1 MSKAVFRFFK
11 MSSLL
16 KRKNKSESYNM
27 ELESIDDPLFSKL
40 HSFKKIL
47 SKFNNKTF
55 TYQNTDEE
63 LKIQVKLEICKFF
76 DYLLSYNE
84 DLIIDD
90 CMSYFNEF
98 FIPKY
103 KGISNKQMKL
113 LEKDNEFLFFLPHG
127 VDHTKFSKKYK
138 FLKKGLKEMDYVID
152 KSFAECLLKSLY
164 FTSDFV
170 LQKNLLKL
178 VYKLFSQNEA
188 FVDSLHKIE
197 LLLTDENILIY
208 KSINKFVNKLSLSS
222 LNSQVFYFL
231 SINIINGFRIG

>member
-1 MSKAVFRFFK
+1 
-11 MSSLL
+11 
-16 KRKNKSESYNM
+16 M

-55 TYQNTDEE
+55 TYQNIEKE

-76 DYLLSYNE
+76 DYLLSYHE

-90 CMSYFNEF
+90 CMSYFTEF

-103 KGISNKQMKL
+103 KGISNNQIKL
-113 LEKDNEFLFFLPHG
+113 LENDHDFLFFLPHG
-127 VDHTKFSKKYK
+127 IDPAKFSKKYK

-164 FTSDFV
+164 FTRDFV

-188 FVDSLHKIE
+188 FIDSLHKIE
-197 LLLTDENILIY
+197 LLFTDENILIY
-208 KSINKFVNKLSLSS
+208 KSINKFVNKLSVSS
-222 LNSQVFYFL
+222 LNSQVLFIKYY
-231 SINIINGFRIG
+231 NILF